1 MSAQIR
7 RLTRRIAGLNRKIA
21 FRAGRTVYWKA
32 RYKAARKTAK
42 PRVRKRLHASIDL
55 GEDLRKQRR
64 TLVARRERLRR
75 QRSDAQWGGARAITN
90 EIIDIVNGRAP
101 ITSRKR
107 WQLFGNPGSDHWRG
121 KKNADAVDFGIAEAH
136 WLKNEI
142 SRRLGGPRE
151 LADYGSFFVERNGQ
165 TFRVQLIA
173 GTHGTGPH
181 LHAGVEAL

>member
-1 MSAQIR
+1 MAARIR
-7 RLTRRIAGLNRKIA
+7 RLTRRIARLNSRIA
-21 FRAGRTVYWKA
+21 FRAGRTVFWKA
-32 RYKAARKTAK
+32 RYKATRTRAARKK
-42 PRVRKRLHASIDL
+42 LHASIAL

-64 TLVARRERLRR
+64 TLIARRKRLRR
-75 QRSDAQWGGARAITN
+75 QRSDAQWGGARAVTN

-101 ITSRKR
+101 VTSRKR
-107 WQLFGNPGSDHWRG
+107 WEMFGNPDSDHYRG

-136 WLKNEI
+136 DLKNEI
-142 SRRLGGPRE
+142 SQRLGGPRE